1 MSAIP
6 ERRRLEAELSQSNDS
21 SLAAQSAGLPHV
33 SGVYLLK
40 GQGDAVL
47 YVGKARDLNKRV
59 RSYFRNVL
67 PGDLKTQAMLKKVT
81 DLEYVVTQ
89 NEKEALLLE
98 ASLIKKHGP
107 RYNVIL
113 RDDKN
118 YPALRID
125 PREPWPR
132 LEILR
137 RFRKDGALYFGPYPS
152 AHSVKQTLKL
162 LNEMF
167 PLRLCK
173 SKTLHPRQRPC
184 LNHALGRC
192 LGACAGKVTQEAY
205 RKAVEEVVLFLRG
218 KTDILQ
224 QQLRRRMQEAAAAQE
239 YEQAAFCR
247 DRLQAIST
255 TLEKQ
260 HIISS
265 RFVDQDVLGID
276 QDKAGAELTI
286 LFIRQGVLIGQRSF
300 DLQEACGDRRELLS
314 AFVRQFYSRDRY
326 LPDEILLPD
335 SPEEQSLLEEWLSEL
350 KGKRV
355 RIWAAQRG
363 DRKHLLDLAR
373 ENARE
378 QLRNRRRLREDS
390 QSTLLHLQHI
400 LQLPTVPKRI
410 AGVDI
415 SNIQGRFAVGSIVTF
430 TDGKP
435 DKSGYRRYRIQGTA
449 QPDDPAMMAE
459 AVERF
464 LSEETAL
471 VENLDL
477 VVLDGGKGQLNR
489 IHQLLRQHPLVPRVP
504 VIALAKE
511 TDADVGQEGRGAYDK
526 VYLFGRKNP
535 LFLTRRPDAL
545 HLLQRLRDEA
555 HRFAISYYKKRHVTQ
570 TLTSALDAISGV
582 GPRRR
587 QQLINHFGNLDAIR
601 AASLAD
607 LQAAPGISAQLAQA
621 IHDHLQG
628 QG

>member
-1 MSAIP
+1 
-6 ERRRLEAELSQSNDS
+6 LEIGLPQPNES
-21 SLAAQSAGLPHV
+21 SLAAQSVALPHV
-33 SGVYLLK
+33 SGVYLFK
-40 GQGDAVL
+40 GEGDAVL
-47 YVGKARDLNKRV
+47 YVGKALDLNKRV
-59 RSYFRNVL
+59 RSYFRNIQ
-67 PGDLKTQAMLKKVT
+67 PGDMKTQAMLKKVT
-81 DLEYVVTQ
+81 GFDYVVTQ

-98 ASLIKKHGP
+98 ASLIKKHRP

-132 LEILR
+132 LEIVR

-152 AHSVKQTLKL
+152 AHSVRQTLKL
-162 LNEMF
+162 LNEIF

-184 LNHALGRC
+184 LNFALGRC

-205 RKAVEEVVLFLRG
+205 GKAVEEVVLFLRG
-218 KTDILQ
+218 KTDMLQ
-224 QQLRRRMQEAAAAQE
+224 QQLRRCMQEAAAAQE

-247 DRLQAIST
+247 DRLRAIRT

-265 RFVDQDVLGID
+265 HFVDQDVLGVD
-276 QDKAGAELTI
+276 HDEAGTELTI

-300 DLQEACGDRRELLS
+300 DLQEARGDRTELLS
-314 AFVRQFYSRDRY
+314 SFIQQFYSRDRY
-326 LPDEILLPD
+326 LPDEILLPE
-335 SPEEQSLLEEWLSEL
+335 SPAEQALLEEWLSEL
-350 KGKRV
+350 KGRRV

-378 QLRNRRRLREDS
+378 QLRNRRRLGEDS
-390 QSTLLHLQHI
+390 QGTLLGLQQV
-400 LQLPTVPKRI
+400 LQLPTIPKRI
-410 AGVDI
+410 AGVDV
-415 SNIQGRFAVGSIVTF
+415 SNLQGRFAVGSIVSF

-435 DKSGYRRYRIQGTA
+435 DKSGYRRYRIQGVA

-471 VENLDL
+471 VEQLDL
-477 VVLDGGKGQLNR
+477 LVLDGGKGQLNR
-489 IHQLLRQHPLVPRVP
+489 IHHLLQQDPQACRVP

-511 TDADVGQEGRGAYDK
+511 TDADVGRDGRGAYDK
-526 VYLFGRKNP
+526 VYLPGRKNP
-535 LFLTRRPDAL
+535 LFLTRRPNVL

-555 HRFAISYYKKRHVTQ
+555 HRFAIAYYKKRHVTR
-570 TLTSALDAISGV
+570 TLTSHLDEIPGV

-587 QQLINHFGNLDAIR
+587 QQLINHFGDLDAIR
-601 AASLAD
+601 AASPAD

-621 IHDHLQG
+621 IYAHLHG
-628 QG
+628 PG

>member
-1 MSAIP
+1 MQYVCLTRSCKWGGRNPGVSAIP

-98 ASLIKKHGP
+98 ASLIKKHRP

-132 LEILR
+132 LEIVR

-152 AHSVKQTLKL
+152 AHSVRQTLKL

-167 PLRLCK
+167 PLRLCR

-265 RFVDQDVLGID
+265 RFRGPGC
-276 QDKAGAELTI
+276 AGH
-286 LFIRQGVLIGQRSF
+286 RS
-300 DLQEACGDRRELLS
+300 G
-314 AFVRQFYSRDRY
+314 
-326 LPDEILLPD
+326 
-335 SPEEQSLLEEWLSEL
+335 
-350 KGKRV
+350 
-355 RIWAAQRG
+355 
-363 DRKHLLDLAR
+363 
-373 ENARE
+373 
-378 QLRNRRRLREDS
+378 
-390 QSTLLHLQHI
+390 
-400 LQLPTVPKRI
+400 
-410 AGVDI
+410 
-415 SNIQGRFAVGSIVTF
+415 
-430 TDGKP
+430 
-435 DKSGYRRYRIQGTA
+435 
-449 QPDDPAMMAE
+449 
-459 AVERF
+459 
-464 LSEETAL
+464 
-471 VENLDL
+471 
-477 VVLDGGKGQLNR
+477 
-489 IHQLLRQHPLVPRVP
+489 
-504 VIALAKE
+504 
-511 TDADVGQEGRGAYDK
+511 
-526 VYLFGRKNP
+526 
-535 LFLTRRPDAL
+535 
-545 HLLQRLRDEA
+545 
-555 HRFAISYYKKRHVTQ
+555 
-570 TLTSALDAISGV
+570 
-582 GPRRR
+582 
-587 QQLINHFGNLDAIR
+587 
-601 AASLAD
+601 
-607 LQAAPGISAQLAQA
+607 
-621 IHDHLQG
+621 
-628 QG
+628 